1 MHSDKIKDELL
12 QCLVIFTK
20 LHNNPYSADALTIG
34 LPVKDGDEIE
44 LFSLKSSRSLF
55 SRAASRAGFAS
66 TLVRKDLEQISPLV
80 LPCILMLRGKSLHLA
95 IF

>member
-34 LPVKDGDEIE
+34 LPVKDGEEIE
-44 LFSLKSSRSLF
+44 LFSLKSSKSLF

-66 TLVRKDLEQISPLV
+66 TLVRKDLDQISP
-80 LPCILMLRGKSLHLA
+80 
-95 IF
+95 

>member
-34 LPVKDGDEIE
+34 LPVKDGEEIE
-44 LFSLKSSRSLF
+44 LFSLKSSKSLF
-55 SRAASRAGFAS
+55 SRAASRAGLCINACQKK
-66 TLVRKDLEQISPLV
+66 TLIKFRL
-80 LPCILMLRGKSLHLA
+80 
-95 IF
+95 

>member
-34 LPVKDGDEIE
+34 LPVKDGEEIE
-44 LFSLKSSRSLF
+44 LF
-55 SRAASRAGFAS
+55 
-66 TLVRKDLEQISPLV
+66 
-80 LPCILMLRGKSLHLA
+80 
-95 IF
+95 